1 MAKKEKGALS
11 VKAGADAAKKVAN
24 NFKSFAFKGNIV
36 DMAVGVVVG
45 SAFTAI
51 VNSLV
56 KDLITPLLTLITGS
70 AKYEDLFV
78 VLKYPAG
85 AEGASYATLAEAAEA
100 GAVTL
105 NYGSFL
111 QAIINFLLIAISVF
125 IVVSILKAADVKAR
139 KKAAAEAA
147 KAEEAAAAAKALI
160 KICPYC
166 LTEIHVNAVRCP
178 HCTSRLDAEEVPLTA
193 PETEG

>member
-1 MAKKEKGALS
+1 MAKKAS
-11 VKAGADAAKKVAN
+11 NAAKKLAGD
-24 NFKSFAFKGNIV
+24 FKSFAFKGNIV
-36 DMAVGVVVG
+36 DMAVGVVIG

-85 AEGASYATLAEAAEA
+85 AEGTAYATLAEAAEA

-105 NYGSFL
+105 NYGTFI

-125 IVVSILKAADVKAR
+125 IVISVIKAADVKAK
-139 KKAAAEAA
+139 KKAAED
-147 KAEEAAAAAKALI
+147 AAAAAAAAESAKALV
-160 KICPYC
+160 KVCPYC
-166 LTEIHVNAVRCP
+166 LTEIHVDAVRCP
-178 HCTSRLDAEEVPLTA
+178 HCTSKLDGAA
-193 PETEG
+193 TEQA

>member
-100 GAVTL
+100 G
-105 NYGSFL
+105 
-111 QAIINFLLIAISVF
+111 
-125 IVVSILKAADVKAR
+125 R
-139 KKAAAEAA
+139 
-147 KAEEAAAAAKALI
+147 AAAAAQARRGRRDRGRGLRG
-160 KICPYC
+160 
-166 LTEIHVNAVRCP
+166 L
-178 HCTSRLDAEEVPLTA
+178 
-193 PETEG
+193 EGFV